1 MAVLLT
7 LIILQKLLSYFV
19 VLTIMYIVSIELMF
33 PFSGDLRS
41 AGLDY
46 DLKTWLPGNTIT
58 VDTSAYVP
66 SDLPTGTYEVTRHSC

>member
-1 MAVLLT
+1 M
-7 LIILQKLLSYFV
+7 
-19 VLTIMYIVSIELMF
+19 LTITYVILMDLMF

-58 VDTSAYVP
+58 VDTSAYIP
-66 SDLPTGTYEVTRHSC
+66 SDLPTGTYEVTCHSC